1 LSQPGGEVPIDIDMK
16 RKVIIFLITLAL
28 AICYCQNP
36 TSTEEKR
43 NGKVVMQNSSGV
55 VVVIASYTHHRG
67 EVSARRVLDHT
78 LYPGSD
84 YAFKSLLDPTQT
96 FLFRGGDVVSVRY
109 RSRESSPDDP
119 ENPLFEGIAD
129 ATVNGNIGIVVKS
142 GGHITVGPQ

>member
-1 LSQPGGEVPIDIDMK
+1 MT
-16 RKVIIFLITLAL
+16 RKVTILAIMLAL

-36 TSTEEKR
+36 TSTEERR

-67 EVSARRVLDHT
+67 EASARRVLNHA
-78 LYPGSD
+78 LYPASD

-96 FLFRGGDVVSVRY
+96 FLFQGGDVVSVSY
-109 RSRESSPDDP
+109 RSQEKDPDDP